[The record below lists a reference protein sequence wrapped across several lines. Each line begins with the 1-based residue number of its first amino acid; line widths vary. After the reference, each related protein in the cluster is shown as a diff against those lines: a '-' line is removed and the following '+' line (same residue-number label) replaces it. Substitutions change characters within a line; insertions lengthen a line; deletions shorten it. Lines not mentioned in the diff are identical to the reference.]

1 MKVKRELTL
10 HNPGAFRIGDRIKVK
25 LPGETHWA
33 TAYDQKGT
41 VTFFIFDDSL
51 DELRQMNS
59 TNTTEGGYEES
70 ELRQFLKVV
79 GEKIPKKLKK
89 KMVPNENG
97 DLLYLLSLRE
107 VCGCNE
113 KWDDVS
119 GQLDFFKNRKN
130 RIADSKEDKYAR
142 WWLRDVVSAAS
153 FAGVGGSGNA
163 AHNSAGRS
171 FGVRPAFAISSDL

>member
-1 MKVKRELTL
+1 MKVKREFTV
-10 HNPGAFRIGDRIKVK
+10 HTNAPEVGDRIKVK

-33 TAYDQKGT
+33 TAYARKGT
-41 VTFFIFDDSL
+41 VTFFIFDDCL

-59 TNTTEGGYEES
+59 TDTTEGGYEES

-79 GEKIPKKLKK
+79 GEKIPEKLKK

-107 VCGCNE
+107 VCGYNE

-130 RIADSKEDKYAR
+130 RIADSKEDKYTT
-142 WWLRDVVSAAS
+142 WWLRDVVSGAN
-153 FAGVGGSGNA
+153 FANVGYYGNA
-163 AHNSAGRS
+163 NYGYASGS
-171 FGVRPAFAISSDL
+171 LGVRPAFAISSDL

>member
-1 MKVKRELTL
+1 MKIKRELTIHDKEL
-10 HNPGAFRIGDRIKVK
+10 RVGDRIKVK
-25 LPGETHWA
+25 LPTETHWA
-33 TAYDQKGT
+33 TAYKKSGS
-41 VTFFIFDDSL
+41 VVFFIFDDCL
-51 DELRQMNS
+51 DELRPMNS
-59 TNTTEGGYEES
+59 TDTTEGGYEES

-79 GEKIPKKLKK
+79 GEKIPEKLKK

-130 RIADSKEDKYAR
+130 RIADSKENEYTY
-142 WWLRDVVSAAS
+142 WWLRSVVSGTS
-153 FAGVGGSGNA
+153 FAFVGYNGYADHYSASNA
-163 AHNSAGRS
+163 H
-171 FGVRPAFAISSDL
+171 GVRPAFAISSDL